1 MTLKSKD
8 ITALIARYQTARNER
23 LDLDEQSKKLK
34 VEEDSILDQLTAA
47 GVESGK
53 YGPYKLTVKPKQTPR
68 CTDWEGL
75 WAYIK
80 DTNSFE
86 LLHKRLTETA
96 VMERLDA
103 GEHLPGIVTDEK
115 VTYKI
120 TAA

>member
-1 MTLKSKD
+1 MTPKD
-8 ITALIARYQTARNER
+8 TTALLKRYQTARNER

-34 VEEDSILDQLTAA
+34 VEEDSILDMLTAA

-53 YGPYKLTVKPKQTPR
+53 YGPYKLTVKTKATPR

-86 LLHKRLTETA
+86 LLHKRLTEVA
-96 VMERLDA
+96 IMERLDA

-120 TAA
+120 VAA